1 MWFPGVDLDG
11 KRWLVANRWLLRS
24 LAAALI
30 AGGVAGF
37 LVPAHLSPI
46 SSAAPYNLFHLTAGA
61 GALGVAAAGR
71 PGLVASFNLLFG
83 LFDLWQAVAG
93 PAGVFPAQLF
103 ALRPAD
109 HFVHGAVG
117 TVLVYVGGRGAAAL
131 GAPWR

>member
-1 MWFPGVDLDG
+1 MWFPGVDLHG
-11 KRWLVANRWLLRS
+11 KRWLAANLWVLRA
-24 LAAALI
+24 LAAALV
-30 AGGVAGF
+30 AGGIAGF

-46 SSAAPYNLFHLTAGA
+46 SSALPYNLFHLSAGA
-61 GALGVAAAGR
+61 AALAVTTAGR

-93 PAGVFPAQLF
+93 PANVFPAQLF

-109 HFVHGAVG
+109 HFVHGVVG
-117 TVLVYVGGRGAAAL
+117 TFLVYVGGRGAAAL